1 MKMSKQIGVLVSS
14 GYGSGWSTWNSPEC
28 ALDQELVAA
37 IEAKL
42 PYEEIEEIAKRN
54 WPYNYLG
61 GLGDCYVEWVAE
73 GTTFRI
79 EEYDGAESICFL
91 DSYSWQVAK

>member
-1 MKMSKQIGVLVSS
+1 MSKQIGVLVSR
-14 GYGSGWSTWNSPEC
+14 GNGAGWSTWNSPEC

-54 WPYNYLG
+54 WPDNYLG
-61 GLGDCYVEWVAE
+61 GLGQCYVQWVDE
-73 GTTFRI
+73 GTIFHI
-79 EEYDGAESICFL
+79 EDYHGSESIKFCGK
-91 DSYSWQVAK
+91 SSWQVAK